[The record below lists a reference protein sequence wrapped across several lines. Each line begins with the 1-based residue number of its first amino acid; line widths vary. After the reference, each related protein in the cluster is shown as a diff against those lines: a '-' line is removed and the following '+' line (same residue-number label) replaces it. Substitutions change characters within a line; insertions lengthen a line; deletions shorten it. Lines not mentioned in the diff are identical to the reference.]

1 MKDYGFIFRD
11 DKELSK
17 KAKVISS
24 LTRDI
29 TEYIFESLKLDIK
42 TKNKKYKV
50 AYHSACSMQ
59 HGQKVHSQPMALLEK
74 TNNEILE
81 IPGRTHLLW
90 FSWNLQYFTV

>member
-29 TEYIFESLKLDIK
+29 
-42 TKNKKYKV
+42 
-50 AYHSACSMQ
+50 H
-59 HGQKVHSQPMALLEK
+59 
-74 TNNEILE
+74 
-81 IPGRTHLLW
+81 
-90 FSWNLQYFTV
+90 